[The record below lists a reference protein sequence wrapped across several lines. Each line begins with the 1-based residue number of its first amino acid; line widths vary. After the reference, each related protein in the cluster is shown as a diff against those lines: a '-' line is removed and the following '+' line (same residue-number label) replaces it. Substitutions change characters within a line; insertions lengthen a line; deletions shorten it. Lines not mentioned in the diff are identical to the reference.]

1 MSEVTKKEQPT
12 QEVNLRVGVA
22 RMTLEIPRSE
32 EMEQSLRRGAEM
44 VNKFI
49 ERYRTVFPNVSQVEL
64 ISYVALDLASRLQK
78 QELEAVELD
87 LEKRL
92 RKLNSDLEQVF

>member
-1 MSEVTKKEQPT
+1 
-12 QEVNLRVGVA
+12 
-22 RMTLEIPRSE
+22 
-32 EMEQSLRRGAEM
+32 M